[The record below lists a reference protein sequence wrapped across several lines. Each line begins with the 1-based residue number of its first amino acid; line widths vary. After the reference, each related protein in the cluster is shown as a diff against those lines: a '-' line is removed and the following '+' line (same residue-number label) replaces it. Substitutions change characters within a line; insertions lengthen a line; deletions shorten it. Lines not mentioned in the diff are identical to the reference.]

1 MMPAEPREIAAT
13 PLPCPASMTDAVQG
27 YAWARNTVGE
37 SGGAVYR
44 LHAAGRETL
53 YLKHGSGEVAT
64 DIVDEMARLIWLGR
78 HLPVPAVRH
87 FELSPGD
94 AWLLMT
100 AIPGRTAFQLLEDEP
115 AHRRETVIA
124 IVAYLR
130 ALHALP
136 AAECPFNAAHPLRL
150 ADARRRMAAGVV
162 DTSDFGEEHHGWTA
176 ERLWDHMTVMLPIA
190 PDPVVTHGDF
200 SLDNILIQDG
210 RVTGCIDLGRAGVAD
225 RYHDLA
231 ILWDCLGEFDESL
244 RAVMFD
250 VYGIA
255 QPDPRKIDF
264 HLCLDEFF

>member
-1 MMPAEPREIAAT
+1 MPARLREIAAT
-13 PLPCPASMTDAVQG
+13 PPSCPASIAEAVRG
-27 YAWARNTVGE
+27 YAWARDTVGE

-53 YLKHGSGEVAT
+53 YLKHGSGEVAA
-64 DIVDEMARLIWLGR
+64 DIAGEMARLTWLGR
-78 HLPVPAVRH
+78 YLSVPALRR
-87 FELSPGD
+87 FELSPD
-94 AWLLMT
+94 EAWLLMT
-100 AIPGRTAFQLLEDEP
+100 AMPGRTAFQLLEEEP
-115 AHRRETVIA
+115 ARRRETVTA

-136 AAECPFNAAHPLRL
+136 AAECPFNSAHPLRL
-150 ADARRRMAAGVV
+150 AAARRRMAAGVV

-176 ERLWDHMTVMLPIA
+176 ERLWDHMAAMLPFD

-210 RVTGCIDLGRAGVAD
+210 RVTGCIDLGRVGVAD
-225 RYHDLA
+225 RYQDLA

-244 RAVMFD
+244 RAVMFGA
-250 VYGIA
+250 YGMA
-255 QPDPRKIDF
+255 APDRRKIDF